1 MVRRLNEFSINF
13 IYYITSYRCLYRVT
27 MCVEVLGQLSY
38 ADDETA
44 DVIGQAWYYAC
55 CMDLM
60 LEAGKLFSLYN
71 FFISCRC

>member
-1 MVRRLNEFSINF
+1 
-13 IYYITSYRCLYRVT
+13 

-71 FFISCRC
+71 FFISCRCWIYFPDNMDFCLKY